1 MSKTLSLFQRRV
13 LGVLIEK
20 ALAQPAY
27 YPMTLNAVTTACNQ
41 KNNRDPEMNLDEE
54 TVYQTLEELRGLGL
68 VTRVLT
74 SGGRTDRFKHLANE
88 VYGWDGKQ
96 RAVMAEFL
104 LRGPQ
109 TLAELRTRCSRMT
122 SFESPEHVTA
132 VLDALAAYDSPF
144 VKLLPRAPG
153 QREARYTH
161 LMYPD
166 DETPP
171 TPKSDAASEPIV
183 HRTSEAQSS
192 VHVEIEA
199 LQTEVAELRR
209 EVDRLTQRLDT
220 LEGR

>member
-1 MSKTLSLFQRRV
+1 MSQTLSLFQRRV

-41 KNNRDPEMNLDEE
+41 KNNRDPELNLDEE
-54 TVYQTLEELRGLGL
+54 TVYQTLEELRGLSL

-122 SFESPEHVTA
+122 AFDSAEHVTT
-132 VLDALAAYDSPF
+132 VLDALAAHDPPF
-144 VKLLPRAPG
+144 VKLLPRGLG

-166 DETPP
+166 DEAPP
-171 TPKSDAASEPIV
+171 TPKADAAADPV
-183 HRTSEAQSS
+183 SS
-192 VHVEIEA
+192 RSDDSGLRAEVELMQVQLIE
-199 LQTEVAELRR
+199 LQRV
-209 EVDRLTQRLDT
+209 VDRLTQRLDT

>member
-1 MSKTLSLFQRRV
+1 MSQALSFFQRRV

-27 YPMTLNAVTTACNQ
+27 YPMTLNAIAAACNQ
-41 KNNRDPEMNLDEE
+41 KNNRDPEMSVDEE

-122 SFESPEHVTA
+122 PFDSAEHVTA
-132 VLDALAAYDSPF
+132 VLDALAAHDPPF
-144 VKLLPRAPG
+144 VMLLPRAPG

-161 LMYPD
+161 LMYPP
-166 DETPP
+166 DEAPL
-171 TPKSDAASEPIV
+171 TPKSDAA
-183 HRTSEAQSS
+183 HDS
-192 VHVEIEA
+192 VGQRSGDGGALKADIEA
-199 LQTEVAELRR
+199 IQNQLVELQRA
-209 EVDRLTQRLDT
+209 VDRLEQRLDT